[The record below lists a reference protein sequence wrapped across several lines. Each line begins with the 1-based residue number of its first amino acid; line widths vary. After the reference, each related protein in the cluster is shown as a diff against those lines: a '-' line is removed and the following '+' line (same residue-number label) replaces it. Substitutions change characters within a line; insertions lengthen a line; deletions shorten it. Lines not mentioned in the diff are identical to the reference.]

1 MAEALIDLS
10 SLAAPGVVETLEY
23 EAIVSAM
30 LADLRARDPSFTAT
44 VESDPAYKLIEV
56 AAYRELIVRQRV
68 NDVARRRLLA
78 FASGADLDQL
88 AAFYGV
94 QRLVVDPGNPDA
106 FPPVPPTYEAD
117 EAFRIRVRERIM
129 GSSAAGSAAWYRFHA
144 LSASGLIRDVA
155 VDAPA
160 GGMVRVSVL
169 GNAVDGTPTAET
181 MDAVRAVVLSDD
193 VRVLCHQVTV
203 VPAEII
209 TVNVAAN
216 ITLLPTANPAVIGD
230 LEAIL
235 RAAFEQSRGLGWDVT
250 ASWLVAR
257 LQVPGVHSV
266 QLVTP
271 AASVAVAPNQYAALG
286 TVALT
291 YTGRGA

>member
-1 MAEALIDLS
+1 MAETLIDLS
-10 SLAAPGVVETLEY
+10 SLPAPGVVETLDY
-23 EAIVSAM
+23 EAIASAM

-68 NDVARRRLLA
+68 NDASRRRLLA
-78 FASGADLDQL
+78 FAEGADLDHL

-94 QRLVVDPGNPDA
+94 QRLVVTPANPNA
-106 FPPVPPTYEAD
+106 IPPTNAIYETDA
-117 EAFRIRVRERIM
+117 AFRARVRERIM

-169 GNAVDGTPTAET
+169 GNAGDGTPTAET

-271 AASVAVAPNQYAALG
+271 AASVAVAPNQCASLG
-286 TVALT
+286 AVTVA